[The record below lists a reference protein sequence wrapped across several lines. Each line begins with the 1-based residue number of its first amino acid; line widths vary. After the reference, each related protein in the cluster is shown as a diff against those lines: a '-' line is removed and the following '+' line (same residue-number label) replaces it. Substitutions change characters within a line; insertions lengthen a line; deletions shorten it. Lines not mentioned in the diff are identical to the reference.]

1 MSSASER
8 ARERLEEARLY
19 FLLTRRLCQVH
30 PLVVLDE
37 VLDAGVDL
45 VQVRE
50 PQADDRDLL
59 EWVHDVRERCARHRV
74 PVIVNNRVDVAI
86 LAGADGVHVGQAD
99 LPPRAIRE
107 IAGPELIVGLSTHN
121 KHQLAQAH
129 DEPVDYVGVGPVF
142 DTRTKA
148 TKGNGS
154 DWLGELLPQARH
166 PAFAVGGVSSDTV
179 EEAVAVGM
187 RRAAVSSAVCGAER
201 PADVVYALREALN
214 AATS

>member
-8 ARERLEEARLY
+8 ARERLHEARVY

-37 VLDAGVDL
+37 VLEAGVDL

-50 PQADDRDLL
+50 PQTDDRDLL
-59 EWVHDVRERCARHRV
+59 EWVHDVRERCARYRV
-74 PVIVNNRVDVAI
+74 PVIVNDRVDIAV

-107 IAGPELIVGLSTHN
+107 IGGAELIVGVSTHN
-121 KHQLAQAH
+121 RHQLAQAH

-142 DTRTKA
+142 DSRTKA
-148 TKGNGS
+148 TKGHGS
-154 DWLGELLPQARH
+154 DWLGELLAQARH
-166 PAFAVGGVSSDTV
+166 PAFAIGGISTDTV
-179 EEAVAVGM
+179 EEAVAAGM
-187 RRAAVSSAVCGAER
+187 QRAAVSSAICGAER
-201 PADVVYALREALN
+201 PADVVHALREALN
-214 AATS
+214 ASSS